1 MEKLKNLGSIDVIG
15 VRMHHKANHLLTI
28 CLFLMIL
35 VKKYLGISIKGIT
48 LRSLPMGKLDRENRI
63 RSKDMKKRGYY
74 SYVLKIF
81 FKGRK
86 NKMMHKEFQLKLKSP
101 IFKSIMKNL
110 EICLTQTK
118 KIKLKSNLQE
128 LQYLYQVLTLS
139 YVNPM
144 MKF

>member
-48 LRSLPMGKLDRENRI
+48 RRSLRMGKLDRENRI
-63 RSKDMKKRGYY
+63 RSKDMKKRGYC

>member
-48 LRSLPMGKLDRENRI
+48 LRSLRMGKLDRENRI

>member
-35 VKKYLGISIKGIT
+35 VKKYLGISIKGII
-48 LRSLPMGKLDRENRI
+48 LRSLRMGKLDRENRI